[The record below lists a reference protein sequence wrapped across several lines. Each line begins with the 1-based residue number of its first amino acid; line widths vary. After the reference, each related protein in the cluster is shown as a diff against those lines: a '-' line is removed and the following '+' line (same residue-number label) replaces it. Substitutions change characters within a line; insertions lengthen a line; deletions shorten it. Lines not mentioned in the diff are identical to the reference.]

1 MNIDLSFLSGY
12 EALIAIAIGVFL
24 ALFGYKLKRVAY
36 VIIWFV
42 IGYYL
47 ASLVAP
53 HITADP
59 TWQKLIPI
67 CAGVVLGVFGFS
79 LEKLCIFAVAT
90 FAVSTTI
97 IDAFQ
102 LTDVLWIAL
111 AIAAGVI
118 VGVIAVSFIKPLGI
132 ITTALSG
139 GKLIAKYSVLQFSL
153 AHNPNFLIILAVSA
167 AIGILFQFKNCK
179 HIE

>member
-47 ASLVAP
+47 ASLVVP